1 MTPAFVSAKSL
12 GLAACR
18 ACSLVSRIPA
28 DADAG
33 YCPRCGEPVVLRR
46 HGSRQTAAALVVS
59 AAVCYLPANLLPVL
73 RTYSLGG
80 GVDEDT
86 ILGGVMLLYGSGS
99 WFLALVVLV
108 ASVMIP
114 LGKLGALV
122 YLLWHS
128 SDRRGHV
135 AHEETRL
142 YRIVEVIGRWSML
155 DVFVASYTVALVQLR
170 PLVSIVPGPGVLF
183 FAAVVIL
190 TMLAVEYLDPRLNWD
205 VTDKGYDHH
214 V

>member
-1 MTPAFVSAKSL
+1 MNPSFVTAKAR
-12 GLAACR
+12 GCAACR
-18 ACSLVSRIPA
+18 ACSLVSHLP
-28 DADAG
+28 DGQEDG
-33 YCPRCGEPVVLRR
+33 FCPRCGEPICIRRR
-46 HGSRQTAAALVVS
+46 HSRQTAAALVAS
-59 AAVCYLPANLLPVL
+59 AAICYVPANLLPVM

-80 GVDEDT
+80 GVEEDT
-86 ILGGVMLLYGSGS
+86 IIGGVMLLYGSGS

-108 ASVMIP
+108 ASIMIP
-114 LGKLGALV
+114 LGKLVALG

-128 SDRRGHV
+128 SLHRNAS
-135 AHEETRL
+135 AHEESRL
-142 YRIVEVIGRWSML
+142 YHVVEVIGRWSML

-170 PLVSIVPGPGVLF
+170 PLISIVPGPGILF

-205 VTDKGYDHH
+205 VTAKGYEHH